1 MMILARGLA
10 GLQIGAVTT
19 LTFTYFDSSFENYEQ
34 NVETLKR
41 VDKKRLKQ
49 HKGYLFST
57 FSIGTSLGYALGLGM
72 CNIYA
77 AYTVR
82 TWHHYIQCLL

>member
-1 MMILARGLA
+1 MYYIT
-10 GLQIGAVTT
+10 LQSHMT
-19 LTFTYFDSSFENYEQ
+19 
-34 NVETLKR
+34 VESLKK

-82 TWHHYIQCLL
+82 T